1 MEADIV
7 VGLSTWLS
15 RSCVSPRRSPWAPP
29 PPPTPTLVP
38 LHPSLFPRQGD
49 VWGVDG
55 VRGSLLL
62 SGVRQ
67 GCLSTGHFG
76 AVQA

>member
-1 MEADIV
+1 MAV
-7 VGLSTWLS
+7 PVLRLPAALALG
-15 RSCVSPRRSPWAPP
+15 APP
-29 PPPTPTLVP
+29 PTDPTLVP